1 MAEPHDR
8 HEHHDSHHDHHEP
21 SGFNIRLIT
30 GQANPKL
37 AEGIAK
43 VLGLPLEPV
52 KVGRFADGEIDIRI
66 KNNVRGADVFLIQ
79 PCCPPDV
86 NDAFMELLLFIHTLN
101 LSSAKRI
108 TVIMPYYPYARQD
121 RKTRPRVP
129 ISASV
134 VAQLLETMGPHRIVT
149 VDLHCGQI
157 QGFFH
162 STPVDNLYAEAELV
176 KYVTSKDIPKEELIV
191 VSPDAG
197 GVTRATR
204 VADKI
209 GALGVVTILKRR
221 TVANQVDSMQI
232 VGDVQDK
239 TCIIVDDIIDT
250 AGTLT
255 KAAAVLKER
264 GAKRVLAFATH
275 GIFSEPAMDRINQS
289 VLDEVCV
296 TDSIPQHENIKRCSK
311 LRVKSLVHLLAEA
324 VERLHYEMSLSVLFE
339 KQK

>member
-1 MAEPHDR
+1 MA
-8 HEHHDSHHDHHEP
+8 SHDHYRYADHHLTGPEP

-30 GQANPKL
+30 GTANPRL
-37 AEGIAK
+37 AEGISK
-43 VLGLPLEPV
+43 VLGIPLESV
-52 KVGRFADGEIDIRI
+52 KTGRFADGEIDLRI
-66 KNNVRGADVFLIQ
+66 KNNVRGADVFVIQ
-79 PCCPPDV
+79 PCAPPDV
-86 NDAFMELLLFIHTLN
+86 NDNLMELLLFIHTLN

-108 TVIMPYYPYARQD
+108 TAIMPYYPYARQD

-162 STPVDNLYAEAELV
+162 STPVDNLYAEAELL
-176 KYVTSKDIPKEELIV
+176 KYLESKNFKKDELMV

-204 VADKI
+204 VADRI

-239 TCIIVDDIIDT
+239 TCVIVDDIIDT

-255 KAAAVLKER
+255 KAAALLKEK
-264 GAKRVLAFATH
+264 GAAKVIAFATH
-275 GIFSEPAMDRINQS
+275 GVFSEPAMDRINQS

-296 TDSIPQHENIKRCSK
+296 TDSIPQHENLKRCPK

-324 VERLHYEMSLSVLFE
+324 VERLHHEMSLSALFE

>member
-1 MAEPHDR
+1 MADHLAPYDPH
-8 HEHHDSHHDHHEP
+8 HHEP
-21 SGFNIRLIT
+21 EHAGVFNIRLIT
-30 GQANPKL
+30 GSANPKL
-37 AEGIAK
+37 GEDISKLLGI
-43 VLGLPLEPV
+43 PLEPCQL
-52 KVGRFADGEIDIRI
+52 GRFADGEIDIRI
-66 KNNVRGADVFLIQ
+66 KNNVRGADVFIIQ
-79 PCCPPDV
+79 PCCREV
-86 NDAFMELLLFIHTLN
+86 NDNFMELLLLIHTLS

-108 TVIMPYYPYARQD
+108 TAIVPYYPYARQD
-121 RKTRPRVP
+121 RKTKPRVP

-134 VAQLLETMGPHRIVT
+134 VAQLLETMGPDRVVT

-162 STPVDNLYAEAELV
+162 STPVDNLYAEAELL
-176 KYVTSKDIPKEELIV
+176 KYLESKKFPKEELIV

-204 VADKI
+204 IADRI

-239 TCIIVDDIIDT
+239 ICVIVDDIIDT

-255 KAAAVLKER
+255 KAASLLKDK
-264 GAKRVLAFATH
+264 GAKIVVAFASH
-275 GIFSEPAMDRINQS
+275 GVFSEPAMDRINQS

-296 TDSIPQHENIKRCSK
+296 TDSIPQDENLKRCSK

-324 VERLHYEMSLSVLFE
+324 VERLHHEMSLSCLFE
-339 KQK
+339 GKNK